1 METICQPAAARCR
14 MTSGLNGPEIT
25 SRIRSKY
32 AIASLR
38 IWFLQPET
46 HAIPLPKSQPIAC
59 GSKDAPSKR

>member
-32 AIASLR
+32 AIASLH
-38 IWFLQPET
+38 IWFLHSEI
-46 HAIPLPKSQPIAC
+46 HAISLPKSQP
-59 GSKDAPSKR
+59 